1 MKHHFWKENGDKIIV
16 GLLIAVGAV
25 LAYFVCLKLTTL
37 LRFAKGIADIAAPI
51 LSGAVIAYLISPL
64 CNLYENGSYYV
75 LNALHIFKKDDSR
88 RRLSATIG
96 VAGSMLTTLAVVTL
110 FFVMILPQVWQSIVS
125 MVNSISTYTDN
136 IVRLTR
142 DLFAEYP
149 ELEGSLI
156 SLWETIETDVTN
168 FFQQTILPNI
178 DKWVS
183 SLGSGVGKT
192 LSFLYNMVI
201 GLVVAIYMLAS
212 RKQFAAQAT
221 KLLYAALPTRHA
233 GNVLEH
239 VRFADRIFGRF
250 IGGKIVDSLI
260 MGAIAMVGLRLL
272 NMPYA
277 VLMSVIIGVTNIV
290 PFFGP
295 IVGGIICVFIT
306 LIVDPMKA
314 LYLGV
319 FVLVL
324 QQVDGNIIGPGILG
338 ETTGLSSFWVLFSI
352 LLFGGL
358 WGVVGMVIGVPLF
371 AVIYSMV
378 GTWANNRLQKKN
390 LSTKTTSYLDVDP
403 AGLDEGSYL
412 E

>member
-1 MKHHFWKENGDKIIV
+1 
-16 GLLIAVGAV
+16 
-25 LAYFVCLKLTTL
+25 
-37 LRFAKGIADIAAPI
+37 
-51 LSGAVIAYLISPL
+51 
-64 CNLYENGSYYV
+64 
-75 LNALHIFKKDDSR
+75 
-88 RRLSATIG
+88 
-96 VAGSMLTTLAVVTL
+96 
-110 FFVMILPQVWQSIVS
+110 
-125 MVNSISTYTDN
+125 
-136 IVRLTR
+136 VR
-142 DLFAEYP
+142 
-149 ELEGSLI
+149 
-156 SLWETIETDVTN
+156 
-168 FFQQTILPNI
+168 
-178 DKWVS
+178 
-183 SLGSGVGKT
+183 
-192 LSFLYNMVI
+192 
-201 GLVVAIYMLAS
+201 
-212 RKQFAAQAT
+212 
-221 KLLYAALPTRHA
+221 YAALPPRHA

-390 LSTKTTSYLDVDP
+390 LSTQTTSYLDMDP

>member
-1 MKHHFWKENGDKIIV
+1 
-16 GLLIAVGAV
+16 
-25 LAYFVCLKLTTL
+25 
-37 LRFAKGIADIAAPI
+37 
-51 LSGAVIAYLISPL
+51 
-64 CNLYENGSYYV
+64 
-75 LNALHIFKKDDSR
+75 
-88 RRLSATIG
+88 
-96 VAGSMLTTLAVVTL
+96 
-110 FFVMILPQVWQSIVS
+110 
-125 MVNSISTYTDN
+125 
-136 IVRLTR
+136 
-142 DLFAEYP
+142 
-149 ELEGSLI
+149 
-156 SLWETIETDVTN
+156 
-168 FFQQTILPNI
+168 
-178 DKWVS
+178 
-183 SLGSGVGKT
+183 
-192 LSFLYNMVI
+192 MVI
-201 GLVVAIYMLAS
+201 GIVVSIYMLAS
-212 RKQFAAQAT
+212 RKQYAAQAT
-221 KLLYAALPTRHA
+221 KLLYAALPPRHA

-260 MGAIAMVGLRLL
+260 MGAIARVGLRLL

-290 PFFGP
+290 PFVGP

-390 LSTKTTSYLDVDP
+390 LSTKTASYLDMDP
-403 AGLDEGSYL
+403 TGLDEGSYL